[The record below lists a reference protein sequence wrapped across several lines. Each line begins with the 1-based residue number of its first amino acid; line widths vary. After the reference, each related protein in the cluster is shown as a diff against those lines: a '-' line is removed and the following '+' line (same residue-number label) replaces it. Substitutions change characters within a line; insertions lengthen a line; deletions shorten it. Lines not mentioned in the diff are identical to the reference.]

1 MSVLDSPRVRT
12 RLERILPRGWLPY
25 LLHLRPRAWPI
36 VSAHMTVGFLLASGA
51 ALTGENLGRWV
62 LAVLAW
68 GVLGNGGTLAINSVY
83 DRDPGD
89 IGYLDNPPPIPRFLL
104 AVSLAS
110 LFAGSLVASV
120 LGGQFLAAY
129 SVCLVMSI
137 LYSVPPIRVK
147 ARAGLDVLINAAGF
161 GGLTVFA
168 GWAALDRPLTSP
180 IVPVALGFFFLFVAF
195 YPLTQIYQMDE
206 DRERGDHTLALAL
219 GKRNALLLS
228 LVAVVLAFVC
238 FLGEVG
244 AHYLTWRSIG
254 LVIALGLW
262 LALLIPW
269 LRRWAAADRP
279 SEQRGFYQALWIWAI
294 SDVAVVIAMF
304 PTL

>member
-51 ALTGENLGRWV
+51 ALTGENLGRWA

-83 DRDPGD
+83 DRDTGD

-110 LFAGSLVASV
+110 LFIGSLLASV

-137 LYSVPPIRVK
+137 LYSVPPIRAK
-147 ARAGLDVLINAAGF
+147 ARAGFDVLINSFGF

-180 IVPVALGFFFLFVAF
+180 ILLVALGFFFLFVAF

-206 DRERGDHTLALAL
+206 DRERGDRTLALAL

-228 LVAVVLAFVC
+228 LAAAVLAFVC
-238 FLGEVG
+238 FLGE
-244 AHYLTWRSIG
+244 AATHYFTWRSIG

-269 LRRWAAADRP
+269 LRHWASGDRRT
-279 SEQRGFYQALWIWAI
+279 EQRGFYQALWIWAI

-304 PTL
+304 PSP

>member
-1 MSVLDSPRVRT
+1 MSVLDSPRIRT
-12 RLERILPRGWLPY
+12 RLERILPHGWLPY

-51 ALTGENLGRWV
+51 ALTGENLGRWA

-83 DRDPGD
+83 DRDTGD

-104 AVSLAS
+104 AVSLAA
-110 LFAGSLVASV
+110 LFVGSLVASV
-120 LGGQFLAAY
+120 LGNQFLAAY

-137 LYSVPPIRVK
+137 LYSVPPIRAK
-147 ARAGLDVLINAAGF
+147 ARAGFDVLINAAGF

-168 GWAALDRPLTSP
+168 GWAALDRPLASP
-180 IVPVALGFFFLFVAF
+180 IVLVTLGFFFLFVAF

-228 LVAVVLAFVC
+228 LLAVVLAFIC
-238 FLGEVG
+238 FLGEAG
-244 AHYLTWRSIG
+244 AHYLTWRSAG
-254 LVIALGLW
+254 LVIALVLW

-269 LRRWAAADRP
+269 LRRWAVCDSQ
-279 SEQRGFYQALWIWAI
+279 SEQRGFYQALWVWAI

-304 PTL
+304 PSL

>member
-36 VSAHMTVGFLLASGA
+36 VSAHMTVGFLLACGA
-51 ALTGENLGRWV
+51 DFTVQNLGRWA

-83 DRDPGD
+83 DRDTGD
-89 IGYLDNPPPIPRFLL
+89 IGYLDNPPPVPRFLL
-104 AVSLAS
+104 PVSLAS
-110 LFAGSLVASV
+110 LFIGSLVASV

-137 LYSVPPIRVK
+137 LYSVPPIRAK

-180 IVPVALGFFFLFVAF
+180 IVLVSIGFFFLFVAF

-206 DRERGDHTLALAL
+206 DRERGDYTLALAL

-228 LVAVVLAFVC
+228 VVAVVLAFVC
-238 FLGEVG
+238 FLGEAV
-244 AHYLTWRSIG
+244 ARYLTLRSIG
-254 LVIALGLW
+254 LVIALALW

-269 LRRWAAADRP
+269 LRQWVSRDSR

-294 SDVAVVIAMF
+294 SDIAVVIAMF
-304 PTL
+304 PAL

>member
-36 VSAHMTVGFLLASGA
+36 VSAHMTVGFLLASGPA
-51 ALTGENLGRWV
+51 FTGENLGRWA

-83 DRDPGD
+83 DRDTGD

-104 AVSLAS
+104 AVSLAA
-110 LFAGSLVASV
+110 LFVGSLVASV

-137 LYSVPPIRVK
+137 LYSVPPIRAK
-147 ARAGLDVLINAAGF
+147 ARAGFDVLINAAGF

-168 GWAALDRPLTSP
+168 GWAALDRPLASP
-180 IVPVALGFFFLFVAF
+180 IVLVSLGFFFLFVAF

-206 DRERGDHTLALAL
+206 DRARGDHTLALAL

-228 LVAVVLAFVC
+228 LVAVILAFVC
-238 FLGEVG
+238 FLGE
-244 AHYLTWRSIG
+244 AAARYLTWRSIG

-269 LRRWAAADRP
+269 LRRWASGDRH

-304 PTL
+304 PAH

>member
-51 ALTGENLGRWV
+51 ALTGENLGRWA

-83 DRDPGD
+83 DRDTGD

-110 LFAGSLVASV
+110 LFIGSLVASV

-137 LYSVPPIRVK
+137 LYSVPPIRAK
-147 ARAGLDVLINAAGF
+147 ARAGLDVLINSVGF

-180 IVPVALGFFFLFVAF
+180 IVLVSFGFFFLFAAF

-238 FLGEVG
+238 FLGE
-244 AHYLTWRSIG
+244 AATHYFTWRSIG

-269 LRRWAAADRP
+269 LRRWASGDRRT
-279 SEQRGFYQALWIWAI
+279 EQRGFYQALWIWAI
-294 SDVAVVIAMF
+294 TDVAVVVAMF
-304 PTL
+304 PAL

>member
-51 ALTGENLGRWV
+51 ALTGENLGRWA

-83 DRDPGD
+83 DRDTGD

-120 LGGQFLAAY
+120 LGGQFLMAY

-137 LYSVPPIRVK
+137 LYSVPPIRAK

-168 GWAALDRPLTSP
+168 GWAALNGSLTPP
-180 IVPVALGFFFLFVAF
+180 IVAVSLGFFFLFVAF

-206 DRERGDHTLALAL
+206 DRARGDHTLALAL

-228 LVAVVLAFVC
+228 LLAVVLAFAC
-238 FLGEVG
+238 FLGE
-244 AHYLTWRSIG
+244 AAARYLTWRSIG
-254 LVIALGLW
+254 LVIALALW
-262 LALLIPW
+262 LAVLIPW
-269 LRRWAAADRP
+269 LRNWAAGDPR

-294 SDVAVVIAMF
+294 TDVAVVIAMF
-304 PTL
+304 PSL